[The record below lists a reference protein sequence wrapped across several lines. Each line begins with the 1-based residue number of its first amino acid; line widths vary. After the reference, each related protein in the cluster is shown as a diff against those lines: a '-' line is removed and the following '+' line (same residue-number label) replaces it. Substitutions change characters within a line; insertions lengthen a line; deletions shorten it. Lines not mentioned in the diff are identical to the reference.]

1 MLASYLTRTEQL
13 LQNPGAP
20 SSLYSTPDLTEY
32 INLAR
37 GQMAGDAECMRIYTT
52 LPVAGGTQQ
61 YPFSAVDLTSAVG
74 VRGVLNIRTAWLQ
87 IASGQAWM
95 RPRPFEWFSLYE
107 LNNPVP
113 QQGQPKV
120 WSQFAQGVDGSI
132 FVSPVPDAAYVLQ
145 LDTLCYPIDLLDDTT
160 VEAIPFPWTDAVPF
174 LAAYYALLSAQ
185 SAARQADADRMFAR
199 YEEYRNRA
207 RRFSNP
213 VVMPYIYPQ
222 VGDPV
227 RANKLGQ
234 QPAGGGGQG

>member
-1 MLASYLTRTEQL
+1 MLASYLTRTRQL

-20 SSLYSTPDLTEY
+20 NSLYSSSDLTEY
-32 INLAR
+32 VNLAR
-37 GQMAGDAECMRIYTT
+37 GQLAGDGECIRIYTT
-52 LPVAGGTQQ
+52 LPVDAGTQT
-61 YPFSAVDLTSAVG
+61 YPYTAIDLSSAVG
-74 VRGVLNIRTAWLQ
+74 VRGILNVRAAWLQ

-120 WSQFAQGVDGSI
+120 WTQYAQGSTGSL
-132 FVSPVPDAAYVLQ
+132 FVSPVPDGVYVLQ

-160 VEAIPFPWTDAVPF
+160 VEAIPFPWTDAIPF
-174 LAAYYALLSAQ
+174 LAAYYALLAAQ
-185 SAARQADADRMFAR
+185 SVARQADADRMFSR

-207 RRFSNP
+207 RRFANP
-213 VVMPYIYPQ
+213 VVSPYIYQQAP
-222 VGDPV
+222 DPT

-234 QPAGGGGQG
+234 QPQGGGGQG